1 MRFLVTGVTRGIG
14 REVARLLRSAGHE
27 VYGVVRPSTS
37 IPADLELSGV
47 ARSDLLTPDAVAASL
62 TDLVGELDTLDGL
75 VHSAGIIR
83 AGTVASTTAAD
94 FTDQYAV
101 NVTSAAEIT
110 RVLLPALRAATGTVV
125 FVNSTSG
132 LATRAPTTAYGAS
145 KFALRAY
152 AEALGLDERG
162 IRVGSIYPSRTAT
175 DMQRELRDLEGA
187 TFEAE
192 NYLSATT
199 VAQAITQM
207 LLLPPDGVVT
217 DLVLRPRPAPQA
229 QPAPH
234 AQSQPHAERPGGPR

>member
-1 MRFLVTGVTRGIG
+1 MRFLLTGVTRGIG
-14 REVARLLRSAGHE
+14 REVARLLGAAGHE
-27 VYGVVRPSTS
+27 VYGIVRPSTTV
-37 IPADLELSGV
+37 PADLDLRGV
-47 ARSDLLTPDAVAASL
+47 GRADLLAPDTVAAAL
-62 TDLVGELDTLDGL
+62 TDLVGELDGLGGLDGL

-83 AGTVASTTAAD
+83 GGSVEATTAAD

-145 KFALRAY
+145 KFALRGY
-152 AEALGLDERG
+152 AEALGLDEPG
-162 IRVGSIYPSRTAT
+162 IRVGSVYPSRTAT

-217 DLVLRPRPAPQA
+217 DLVLRPRPAQHVQSPG
-229 QPAPH
+229 AP
-234 AQSQPHAERPGGPR
+234 R